1 MQIMQRRQREQLQS
15 FAMAY
20 FQISMSFLNHS
31 TCFDPIQAGTNHVQK
46 FAERRQPDVAFC
58 DIESLISA
66 PTKSPV
72 DQKERHG
79 SKGSYL
85 SVDTADGEEEVLG
98 EECTWLDE
106 AVTSVPAQDSAFEVE
121 AEVDIHAPIATR
133 ILSDKRESVAGQA
146 LANDGSS
153 SDGPTDLEDVNG
165 EWPAQVVE
173 SSGEIFEF
181 WSHDC

>member
-1 MQIMQRRQREQLQS
+1 
-15 FAMAY
+15 
-20 FQISMSFLNHS
+20 
-31 TCFDPIQAGTNHVQK
+31 
-46 FAERRQPDVAFC
+46 
-58 DIESLISA
+58 
-66 PTKSPV
+66 V

-106 AVTSVPAQDSAFEVE
+106 AATSVPSQDSAFEVE

-153 SDGPTDLEDVNG
+153 SDGPTDLEDVDG
-165 EWPAQVVE
+165 EWPK
-173 SSGEIFEF
+173 
-181 WSHDC
+181 W